1 MMRYEGTS
9 SFDEIS
15 NQVDKYSIPSES
27 INKRQVL
34 ILREVEDFLE
44 NEMDT
49 TAPLD
54 YDFPSTLD
62 TRQEIHLDPN
72 RSSNGMVQNKMGYVF

>member
-34 ILREVEDFLE
+34 IF
-44 NEMDT
+44 
-49 TAPLD
+49 
-54 YDFPSTLD
+54 
-62 TRQEIHLDPN
+62 
-72 RSSNGMVQNKMGYVF
+72 

>member
-1 MMRYEGTS
+1 
-9 SFDEIS
+9 
-15 NQVDKYSIPSES
+15 
-27 INKRQVL
+27 
-34 ILREVEDFLE
+34 VEDFLE

-62 TRQEIHLDPN
+62 TKTGDILDPN
-72 RSSNGMVQNKMGYVF
+72 RSSMEWFKIRWVMFFDKFYSNAAPKT

>member
-1 MMRYEGTS
+1 MR
-9 SFDEIS
+9 FQIRLI
-15 NQVDKYSIPSES
+15 NILFLLKASIKTGFNFE
-27 INKRQVL
+27 
-34 ILREVEDFLE
+34 EVEDFLE

-62 TRQEIHLDPN
+62 TKTGDTFGPK
-72 RSSNGMVQNKMGYVF
+72 RSSNGMVQK